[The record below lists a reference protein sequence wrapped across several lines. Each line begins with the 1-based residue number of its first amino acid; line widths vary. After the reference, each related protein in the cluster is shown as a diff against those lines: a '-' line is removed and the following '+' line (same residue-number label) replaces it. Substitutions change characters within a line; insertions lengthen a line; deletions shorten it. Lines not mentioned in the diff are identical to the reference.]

1 MFLLFGMVKVNRS
14 IQNCQEFFLT
24 RKKGTNS
31 INDHICLSQAV
42 STRGQTEANQ
52 VQSRSGPAEYS
63 VDYSY
68 DPAMYADESE
78 YPSWRKRRSPEEE
91 EIASSD
97 RESAFTTCIPI
108 SPPVDPEQPRTSN
121 FIERLW
127 AYLTIEKLLEDDKVW
142 SLALFC

>member
-1 MFLLFGMVKVNRS
+1 MIVFSNK
-14 IQNCQEFFLT
+14 E
-24 RKKGTNS
+24 KGTNS

-42 STRGQTEANQ
+42 SPRGQTEANQ
-52 VQSRSGPAEYS
+52 VQSRSRPAEYS

-108 SPPVDPEQPRTSN
+108 SPPVDPEQPPTSN

-142 SLALFC
+142 SLARFS

>member
-1 MFLLFGMVKVNRS
+1 M
-14 IQNCQEFFLT
+14 
-24 RKKGTNS
+24 
-31 INDHICLSQAV
+31 

-68 DPAMYADESE
+68 DTAMYADESE

-91 EIASSD
+91 EIASSE

-108 SPPVDPEQPRTSN
+108 SSPVDPDQPSTSN

-127 AYLTIEKLLEDDKVW
+127 AYLTIEKLLEDEVW
-142 SLALFC
+142 SLAPFYC